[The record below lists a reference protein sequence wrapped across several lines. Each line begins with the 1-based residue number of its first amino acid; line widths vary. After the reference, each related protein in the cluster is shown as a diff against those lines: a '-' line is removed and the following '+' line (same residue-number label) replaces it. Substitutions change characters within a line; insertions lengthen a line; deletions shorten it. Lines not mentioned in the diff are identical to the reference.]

1 MGEMLKQKNLEVTD
15 YYSQPTG
22 SMVASAADV
31 LLARFASHLDVGDAI
46 TRTLPAKFAC
56 IGCPANA
63 VDPAKRDQIEH
74 RVGWLT
80 EQRAEA
86 MRLGLPLEVATLERQ
101 MRDCHTM
108 LREMEQIEQYRK
120 DEAHGTFIAFDT
132 IG

>member
-1 MGEMLKQKNLEVTD
+1 M
-15 YYSQPTG
+15 
-22 SMVASAADV
+22 
-31 LLARFASHLDVGDAI
+31 VGDAI
-46 TRTLPAKFAC
+46 TRTPSEVRQLYEEARGKVGALAEVIGGHCVQSGFCPAKFAC